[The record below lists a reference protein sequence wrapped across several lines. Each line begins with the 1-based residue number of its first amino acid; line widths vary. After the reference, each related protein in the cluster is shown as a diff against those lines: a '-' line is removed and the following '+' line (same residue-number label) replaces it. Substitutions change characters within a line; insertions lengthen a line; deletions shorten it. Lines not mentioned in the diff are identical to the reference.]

1 MSLIRHLRGLGMALG
16 LIGLSAGGAVAE
28 ITPEA
33 QVAQM
38 KRGVNIIGYDPL
50 WKNPAEA
57 RFQTH
62 HMQVIRDGGFD
73 TVRINLH
80 AFQHMDAR
88 NQLSPQFLETL
99 DTMVQAA
106 LGAGLTVVLDMHNFM
121 ECADSVPECRVR
133 LSAFWRQVGA
143 AYKDAPDAVVFE
155 LLNEPNGPMDAVW
168 NEVLKETLAVI
179 RETNP
184 TRNVLIGP
192 AFWNNFTYLAQLEL
206 PEDDR
211 HIIVSL
217 HYYHPH
223 EFTHQGA
230 AWTPDYEH
238 LRGIRWGTQADHDEL
253 NANFDKAQAWAEKA
267 RRPVFLGEFGAY
279 DRADL
284 TDRVAYTAAVA
295 RAAEARGW
303 AWAYWQFDSNFIV
316 YDLDKD
322 EWYRPVYE
330 ALIPEKNVTAVPD

>member
-1 MSLIRHLRGLGMALG
+1 MIRNLRGLGMVLG
-16 LIGLSAGGAVAE
+16 LMGLVGLSAGVAVAE

-50 WKNPAEA
+50 WRHPAEA
-57 RFQTH
+57 RFQTR
-62 HMQVIRDGGFD
+62 HMQVIKNGGFD

-80 AFQHMDAR
+80 AFQHMDAN
-88 NQLSPQFLETL
+88 NQLSPQFFSTL

-106 LGAGLTVVLDMHNFM
+106 LKADLTVVLDMHNFM

-133 LSAFWRQVGA
+133 LNAFWAQVGE

-179 RETNP
+179 RKTNP

-192 AFWNNFTYLAQLEL
+192 AFWNNFTYLEQLEL
-206 PEDDR
+206 PANDR
-211 HIIVSL
+211 HIILSL

-230 AWTPDYEH
+230 LWSPGYAH
-238 LRGIRWGTQADHDEL
+238 LKGIRWGTKADHEEL
-253 NANFDKAQAWAEKA
+253 NANFDKAQAWTETH

-279 DRADL
+279 DTADL
-284 TDRVAYTAAVA
+284 EDRVAYTAAVA

-316 YDLDKD
+316 YDLSKD
-322 EWYRPVYE
+322 EWYRPIYE
-330 ALIPEKNVTAVPD
+330 ALIPEGDRP